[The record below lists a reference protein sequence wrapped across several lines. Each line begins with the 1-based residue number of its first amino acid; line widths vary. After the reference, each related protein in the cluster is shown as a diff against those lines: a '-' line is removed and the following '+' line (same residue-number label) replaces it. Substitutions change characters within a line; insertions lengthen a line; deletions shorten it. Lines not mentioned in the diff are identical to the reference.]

1 MDNNSIK
8 KSKEEGKRTWKAL
21 ENQWAEAV
29 GFFSAMFQSFV
40 SGFKK
45 QFLGFLLFAVI
56 FGIVGGVF
64 SWFKKDI
71 YHSQMTVSYAQLE
84 KKIYGDMLFKLNQL
98 VQNEQYNELSVLLDL
113 PVEQSQDIK
122 SIKGINI
129 HNQELTTDLSVE
141 KVPFYIVVEVYNR
154 DVLDDLE
161 NSIVDYLSHSA
172 FVKER
177 LELNARNYK
186 KEIEHL
192 TNQLAYMDSLKVLL
206 MSDCAD
212 LDGDVVENLNKLNE
226 SQNVIFGKI
235 RDYNAALQFNK
246 NIEIMDA
253 FIAQH
258 QSKSKL
264 VIFYVLMGMAIGV
277 GFRLVYLIFR

>member
-56 FGIVGGVF
+56 FGVVGGVF
-64 SWFKKDI
+64 AWFKKDI

-154 DVLDDLE
+154 NVLDDLE
-161 NSIVDYLSHSA
+161 KSIVDYLSQSA

>member
-177 LELNARNYK
+177 LDLNARNYK

>member
-8 KSKEEGKRTWKAL
+8 KSKEEGQRTWKAL

-64 SWFKKDI
+64 AWFKKDI

-161 NSIVDYLSHSA
+161 NSIVDYLSQSA

>member
-226 SQNVIFGKI
+226 YQNVIFGKI

>member
-64 SWFKKDI
+64 AWFKKDI

-161 NSIVDYLSHSA
+161 NSIVDYLSQSA

>member
-8 KSKEEGKRTWKAL
+8 KSKEEGQRTWKAL

-45 QFLGFLLFAVI
+45 QFLGLLLFAVI

-64 SWFKKDI
+64 AWFKKDI

-161 NSIVDYLSHSA
+161 NSIVDYLSQSA

>member
-8 KSKEEGKRTWKAL
+8 KSKEEGQRTWKAL

-40 SGFKK
+40 GGFKK
-45 QFLGFLLFAVI
+45 QFLGFLLFAVV

-64 SWFKKDI
+64 AWLKKDI
-71 YHSQMTVSYAQLE
+71 FHSQMTVSYAQLE

-98 VQNEQYNELSVLLDL
+98 VQNEQYSELSVLLDL
-113 PVEQSQDIK
+113 PVEQSRDIK

-154 DVLDDLE
+154 DVLGDLQ
-161 NSIVDYLSHSA
+161 NAIVNYLSQSA

-186 KEIEHL
+186 NEIEHL

-258 QSKSKL
+258 QSKSRL
-264 VIFYVLMGMAIGV
+264 VVYYILMGMAIGV
-277 GFRLVYLIFR
+277 GFRLVYLVFG

>member
-56 FGIVGGVF
+56 FGIGGGVF
-64 SWFKKDI
+64 SWLKKDI